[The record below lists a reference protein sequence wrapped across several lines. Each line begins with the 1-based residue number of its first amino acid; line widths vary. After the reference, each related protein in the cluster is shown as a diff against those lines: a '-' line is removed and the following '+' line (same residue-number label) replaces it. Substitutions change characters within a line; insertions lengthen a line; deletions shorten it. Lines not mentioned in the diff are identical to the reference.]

1 MVVVGATVVDVD
13 AGTVDVVVAGIVVV
27 VVTGTVVVVVDV
39 VVTTTSLWATF
50 TVAAKIKASSS
61 RPPMYGFPLL
71 TEPRSA
77 CNVISENVPEN
88 LTEPHPADAVAP
100 YPFDVVLQL
109 AVGFFDTN
117 SIRFEPTNRRF
128 FCPKRVR
135 VTPGFITWNS
145 VQLVVFPLFEEL

>member
-1 MVVVGATVVDVD
+1 MVVVVVVVVVGATVVEVE
-13 AGTVDVVVAGIVVV
+13 AGIVVV
-27 VVTGTVVVVVDV
+27 VVAGIVVVVVDV

-88 LTEPHPADAVAP
+88 FTEPHPADAVAP
-100 YPFDVVLQL
+100 YPFVVELQL
-109 AVGFFDTN
+109 VVGFFDIN

-135 VTPGFITWNS
+135 VTPGFIT
-145 VQLVVFPLFEEL
+145 